1 MPANKITK
9 KLSLLPDSENSNSFL
24 SRFLNWITS
33 VGRVVIIF
41 TELIVVA
48 VFLSRF
54 YLDRQNADLSERI
67 RQQRAIL
74 NSVKK
79 FEEEFKILQKQVTV
93 IQNLKKQANPNYD
106 QKLKYIAQ
114 ATQPSIIFQN
124 LSLSLKDSVITA
136 NISFNSPSEEELVN
150 FISNLSLHPKVKSV
164 DIQKIEKKPK
174 NNSLFVDL
182 VVTFKPD
189 APNT

>member
-1 MPANKITK
+1 MPANKVVK

-33 VGRVVIIF
+33 VGRIVIVF

-106 QKLKYIAQ
+106 LKLKYISQ
-114 ATQPSIIFQN
+114 ATQPSIKFQN
-124 LSLSLKDSVITA
+124 LTLSLKDGVIFA

-150 FISNLSLHPKVKSV
+150 FISNLSLHPQIQSV
-164 DIQKIEKKPK
+164 DIQRIEKKPK

-189 APNT
+189 ASNT